1 MPSTPFHL
9 SKGLKNFRH
18 LELGD
23 RLLTELPV
31 GKIEQPQLLL
41 PRGRR
46 IAFCLEFFDQFVGT
60 GLVLT
65 AVTIRR
71 CAIVESKSAGG
82 AAKAELVV
90 IGGSEGNCSAG
101 AMIDFAEL
109 DACNSGR

>member
-1 MPSTPFHL
+1 VSE
-9 SKGLKNFRH
+9 SKTHHKLTTNIPALVQNRLGLR
-18 LELGD
+18 
-23 RLLTELPV
+23 
-31 GKIEQPQLLL
+31 QPQLLL
-41 PRGRR
+41 QRGRR

-82 AAKAELVV
+82 AAKAELIV

>member
-1 MPSTPFHL
+1 MSE
-9 SKGLKNFRH
+9 SKTHHKYSGPGA
-18 LELGD
+18 EPAG
-23 RLLTELPV
+23 
-31 GKIEQPQLLL
+31 
-41 PRGRR
+41 
-46 IAFCLEFFDQFVGT
+46 IAAATAASSAWSAHRFCLEFFDQFVGT

-82 AAKAELVV
+82 AAKAELIV